1 VRELVVR
8 LATDNPG
15 WGYTRIRDVMWH
27 LGRQIS
33 RTTVRR
39 ILKADGIEPAPQ
51 RLKHMPLG
59 GVPEGPLGCHRSHR
73 LLPSGGAD

>member
-1 VRELVVR
+1 MRELVVR

-15 WGYTRIRDVMWH
+15 WGYTRIRDVIWH

-33 RTTVRR
+33 RTPVRQ
-39 ILKADGIEPAPQ
+39 ILKADGIELARQ
-51 RLKHMPLG
+51 RLKHMSWGALLKAHWG
-59 GVPEGPLGCHRSHR
+59 RHRSQR